1 MGRKGIGKVRDATDI
16 DNAQL
21 YFIAS
26 ILSVVKVDPYY
37 AMCECAEGWANRGG
51 IDIQILYEQA
61 RKGTDYN
68 TVPFSIMN
76 HEQWADTAR
85 KIKKEGVKVLV

>member
-37 AMCECAEGWANRGG
+37 AMCECARGWANTGG

-61 RKGTDYN
+61 RKGTDYS
-68 TVPFSIMN
+68 TVPFRIMN
-76 HEQWADTAR
+76 HEQWAKIGR

>member
-37 AMCECAEGWANRGG
+37 AMCECARGWANTGG
-51 IDIQILYEQA
+51 ISIEVLYEQA
-61 RKGTDYN
+61 RKGTDFN
-68 TVPFSIMN
+68 VVPFRIMN
-76 HEQWADTAR
+76 HEQWAKIGR
-85 KIKKEGVKVLV
+85 QIKKEGVKVLV